1 MYEQST
7 NGTFKTKKRE
17 WGFSIYQTRDR
28 KVQAKMQPSFS
39 FNIKKL
45 KNLKFSKTVGG
56 SSEKDRLSCF
66 SLSCQ
71 VQNGLMMRYSNVK
84 ISTAVNQA
92 ISPSNNLQTYLVSN
106 PVLKN
111 ALLIG
116 ILGCHYKEKDSMTT
130 FTEHCNAS

>member
-1 MYEQST
+1 
-7 NGTFKTKKRE
+7 
-17 WGFSIYQTRDR
+17 
-28 KVQAKMQPSFS
+28 MQPSFS
-39 FNIKKL
+39 FNLKKL
-45 KNLKFSKTVGG
+45 ENFKFNKTIRS
-56 SSEKDRLSCF
+56 SSEKDRLLCF

-111 ALLIG
+111 ALLIE